1 MKSLNLSPDILKQL
15 NETQKKD
22 NKFYQRILK
31 QLNLLQQ
38 NPKLKSLRL
47 HKITREVKNTWSLSI
62 TKSFRMLYIET
73 DKEYYFYKLG
83 THDEVYRKR

>member
-1 MKSLNLSPDILKQL
+1 VKSLNFNPYVLKQL
-15 NETQKKD
+15 SEIQKKD
-22 NKFYQRILK
+22 NKLYKRILK

-47 HKITREVKNTWSLSI
+47 HKVTRELKNSWSVSI
-62 TKSFRMLYIET
+62 NMSFRMIYTET
-73 DKEYYFYKLG
+73 ETEYYFYKIG